1 MKASLTFAALA
12 LTASLFPAAHAAPSA
27 AAPGQATDAPFG
39 RFEQYQQ
46 REIEQ
51 VIRRYGKALDVGDVA
66 GIMQLYSADPVV
78 LPPNTPTAAGRDAV
92 QVFYLATFQAI
103 SLDITFPITEIR
115 LLTPDVALVRSE
127 SSGTIRLVA
136 NGVQLPSA
144 NHELFILHKQFGE
157 WKIARYGFSSTL
169 PAVN

>member
-12 LTASLFPAAHAAPSA
+12 LAASLVPAVHAAPVA
-27 AAPGQATDAPFG
+27 AAPAPENDAPFG
-39 RFEQYQQ
+39 RYEQYQQ

-51 VIRRYGKALDVGDVA
+51 VIRRYGKALDAGDVA
-66 GIMQLYSADPVV
+66 GIMQLYSTDPVV

-115 LLTPDVALVRSE
+115 LLTPDVALARSE

-136 NGVQLPSA
+136 NGVVLPSA
-144 NHELFILHKQFGE
+144 NHELFILHKRFGE
-157 WKIARYGFSSTL
+157 WKIARYAFSSTL
-169 PAVN
+169 PAAN

>member
-1 MKASLTFAALA
+1 MKASFTFAALA
-12 LTASLFPAAHAAPSA
+12 LAASVIPAAQAAPA
-27 AAPGQATDAPFG
+27 ASAPGQATDVPFG

-51 VIRRYGKALDVGDVA
+51 VIRRYGKALDAGDVA
-66 GIMQLYSADPVV
+66 GVMQLYSTDPVV
-78 LPPNTPTAAGRDAV
+78 LPPNTPTAVGRDAV

-115 LLTPDVALVRSE
+115 LLTPDLAFARSE

-144 NHELFILHKQFGE
+144 NHELFILHKQSGE

-169 PAVN
+169 P